1 MRVYDTCI
9 EMLTLLSLSKGPL
22 VISRARDLLY
32 KCYDRE
38 TLTPTIFSTLSQVL
52 ERVF

>member
-1 MRVYDTCI
+1 MIHAYRYIYVI
-9 EMLTLLSLSKGPL
+9 LSLSKGLL

-38 TLTPTIFSTLSQVL
+38 TLTLAIFSTFSQ
-52 ERVF
+52 EES